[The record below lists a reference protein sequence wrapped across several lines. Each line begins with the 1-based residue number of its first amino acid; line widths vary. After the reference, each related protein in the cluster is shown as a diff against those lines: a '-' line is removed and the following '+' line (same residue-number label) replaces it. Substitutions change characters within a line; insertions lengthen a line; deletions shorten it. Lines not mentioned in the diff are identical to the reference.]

1 MYIFVPS
8 WYSSDLK
15 SWSQEFLPWYN
26 YSSKMDFDDTVS
38 QLRIFKK
45 NNKKSSLL
53 LLQYM
58 PYLRNFLDRFELTE
72 TNYISVFDYL
82 QDINIQY
89 SKSLDYTDFS
99 WPEDVEFIFTFF
111 AISVY
116 RGEKLFATIDYNI
129 EGRLLWI
136 EYYTNDMISEK
147 IIVDDRGF
155 ISSIEHYNNGSL
167 LYVEYLNQ
175 YGEWQFK
182 HYPADNVIEIN
193 PVFKNRFGNK
203 PFDNIEQLISF
214 GLSKINDVLSLK
226 PFSLIIAANKKHN
239 KLLLQEFKSCKIAM
253 SLFLNRYDIN
263 SLEFIN
269 EASLV
274 NLLVVDTEKMMDNV
288 KSVLISN
295 NINSEKILH
304 ITPYDTRLELGISQ
318 REKMM
323 ILYVTLDN
331 ISEQKRMK
339 LIDKTVEISR
349 KNPLIEILYIT
360 SVDKIHQEVLNIIDN
375 KYNENRNII
384 DDEIN
389 NKIGKTEENEKLQ
402 NKINVKLVRSEEE
415 IITLLKKVRVVIDV
429 SDNPELFTQIAAIS
443 AGIPQINM
451 VHSSY
456 VKHLKNGWILSDLEE
471 LEESVEFYTKKLS
484 EWNKALIYSIEQIN
498 YFTGEQIYS
507 KWKEK
512 LGEYD
517 DK

>member
-15 SWSQEFLPWYN
+15 SWSQQFLPWYYN
-26 YSSKMDFDDTVS
+26 NSKMDFDDTIS

-45 NNKKSSLL
+45 NNEKSILL

-58 PYLRNFLDRFELTE
+58 PHLRNFLDRFELSE
-72 TNYISVFDYL
+72 ISYISVFDYL
-82 QDINIQY
+82 QDINTQY
-89 SKSLDYTDFS
+89 SKSLDYTDFN
-99 WPEDVEFIFTFF
+99 WPEDVEFIFTSFL
-111 AISVY
+111 ISVY

-155 ISSIEHYNNGSL
+155 ISSIEHYNSGNL

-182 HYPADNVIEIN
+182 HYPANNVIEIN
-193 PVFKNRFGNK
+193 PLFKKRFGSK
-203 PFDNIEQLISF
+203 SFDSIEQLISF

-226 PFSLIIAANKKHN
+226 SFSLIIAANKKHN
-239 KLLLQEFKSCKIAM
+239 KMLLQEFKSCKIAM

-263 SLEFIN
+263 SLEFVN

-274 NLLVVDTEKMMDNV
+274 NLLVVDTEKMMDNM

-323 ILYVTLDN
+323 ILYITLDN

-360 SVDKIHQEVLNIIDN
+360 SVDKIHQEVSNIIDN

-389 NKIGKTEENEKLQ
+389 NKIGKTEEKEKLQ

-471 LEESVEFYTKKLS
+471 LEESVEFYTNKLS